1 MNYEIYAQIDSL
13 AETLDS
19 FDVNGAAQ
27 DASPSLIFGTSSSP
41 SISARALVMLL
52 RSN

>member
-1 MNYEIYAQIDSL
+1 MKNAL

-19 FDVNGAAQ
+19 LDVNGAAQ

-41 SISARALVMLL
+41 SISAILSVIAAKL
-52 RSN
+52 N